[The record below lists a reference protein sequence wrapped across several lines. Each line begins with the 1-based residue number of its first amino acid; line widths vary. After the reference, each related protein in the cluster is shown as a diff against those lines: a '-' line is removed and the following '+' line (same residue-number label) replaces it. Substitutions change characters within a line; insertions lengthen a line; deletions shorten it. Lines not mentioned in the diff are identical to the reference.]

1 MGYKLLTL
9 AITLALMTTPISA
22 QSVELSGFRY
32 STALVAGNWY
42 EWEISDISFNV
53 PKNATDVQYSG
64 NVQNNSKIKLTVET
78 SVPNKVFDV
87 EESLSNYF
95 RIEID
100 GNVMDISN
108 SISTFFVELGVSYS
122 MNTTSYSIIY
132 GPPIILPSTYVFS
145 NGTEKSVLDVTRST
159 PDATF
164 IEDEDRLYSDFEN
177 ENGSSSFVIYKSD
190 FTIESIVYDVGM
202 WGAANITMTDSYRQ
216 DVEVDFGIN
225 LEQLSWPTWVI
236 LPALTLP
243 VILRR
248 KSTGQ

>member
-9 AITLALMTTPISA
+9 AITFALMTTPISA

-53 PKNATDVQYSG
+53 PENATDIQYSG
-64 NVQNNSKIKLTVET
+64 SVQNNSKIKLTVET

-122 MNTTSYSIIY
+122 MNTTSYSITY
-132 GPPIILPSTYVFS
+132 GPPIILPSTYVS
-145 NGTEKSVLDVTRST
+145 AMAPKR
-159 PDATF
+159 
-164 IEDEDRLYSDFEN
+164 
-177 ENGSSSFVIYKSD
+177 
-190 FTIESIVYDVGM
+190 VY
-202 WGAANITMTDSYRQ
+202 
-216 DVEVDFGIN
+216 
-225 LEQLSWPTWVI
+225 
-236 LPALTLP
+236 
-243 VILRR
+243 
-248 KSTGQ
+248 